1 VSDRLLRIERWRR
14 IFAWTLWAS
23 LLLLAVSVMRAL
35 GFTKSSL
42 ATQMDATVI
51 VGAGSAVVVLVA
63 AIGVV
68 ITSTARRRERG
79 R

>member
-1 VSDRLLRIERWRR
+1 VSERLLRIERWRR
-14 IFAWTLWAS
+14 IFAWTLWTS

-42 ATQMDATVI
+42 ATEMDTTLI
-51 VGAGSAVVVLVA
+51 VGVAAAVVVLVA
-63 AIGVV
+63 ALGVV
-68 ITSTARRRERG
+68 MTSIARRRERG